1 MNGSPPCD
9 SDRLLM
15 QHCCVSPPLSYEQ
28 WRLSKLRAHHLAA
41 LCGDKYV
48 DVRRSCLEA
57 GRKQDRR
64 SLCGG
69 GGSRVKSLVL
79 CLSVTIVIAFP

>member
-28 WRLSKLRAHHLAA
+28 WRLSKLRAHHLPA

-64 SLCGG
+64 SLCGD
-69 GGSRVKSLVL
+69 GSRVKSLVL
-79 CLSVTIVIAFP
+79 RLSVTIVISIL